1 MTTLVV
7 SGGIG
12 SGKSALCAMLA
23 ERGIP
28 VYDCDARAK
37 ELYDSSENLLPRI
50 ETALGRSFRQSDGR
64 LDRRAL
70 ARCIF
75 SSPDARDTLESIL
88 YPALLGDF
96 KAWRSSREESVVAL
110 ESAVI
115 LSKPLFDGIGDYVIW
130 VDAPKEK
137 RLKRV
142 MSRDGLSSDEVIG
155 RMNSQLSCAEKADIV
170 IYNDGSLS
178 SLSVKLDA
186 VLKKLLA

>member
-28 VYDCDARAK
+28 VYDCDTRAK
-37 ELYDSSENLLPRI
+37 ELYDSSEDLLPRI
-50 ETALGRSFRQSDGR
+50 EAALGRSFRLSNGR

-75 SSPDARDTLESIL
+75 SSPDARNALEFIL
-88 YPALLGDF
+88 YPALLEDF

-115 LSKPLFDGIGDYVIW
+115 LSKPVFDGVGDYVIW

-137 RLKRV
+137 RLSRV

-155 RMNSQLSCAEKADIV
+155 RMNSQHSCAEKADIV
-170 IYNDGSLS
+170 IHNDGSLS